1 VTGRVSMDFIL
12 VGIIVVFFLLCWAFV
27 RLCEKV

>member
-1 VTGRVSMDFIL
+1 MDFMFL
-12 VGIIVVFFLLCWAFV
+12 GITIVFFLLCWAFV